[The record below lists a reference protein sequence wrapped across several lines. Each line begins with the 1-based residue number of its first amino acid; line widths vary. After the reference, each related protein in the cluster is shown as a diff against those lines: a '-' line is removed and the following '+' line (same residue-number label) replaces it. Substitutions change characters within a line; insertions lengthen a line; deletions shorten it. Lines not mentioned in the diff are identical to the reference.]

1 MTRNEIII
9 ILLGIIA
16 LITTLTMFEYMDIAK
31 EQASIIEGYRK
42 DC

>member
-1 MTRNEIII
+1 MTRDEFIM

-16 LITTLTMFEYMDIAK
+16 LISTLMMFEYMDIAK
-31 EQASIIEGYRK
+31 EQANIIEGYRK